1 MPPIA
6 PRPASGWP
14 RRGCQLLLA
23 AALCLLGTV
32 AAPAAELG
40 AILEELSKRHAFA
53 LQGLDRLS
61 PGDTVDALPSG
72 ELNAQIRQLL
82 QRYNYLVVS
91 AEAHRVEKVVI
102 IGAKPDVPAAEAAPS
117 VAMRR
122 DGVHHRVDASLTGRN
137 GRVIE
142 TTLIIDTGASN
153 LVLPSSMIEALGFRA
168 QELANARSQ
177 TASGSVPVKLATLP
191 AVAVGAKFAQDVA
204 VSFVDDSR
212 LGDLRLLGMSF
223 LSRFTVTIDDR
234 NRRLI
239 LVDR

>member
-1 MPPIA
+1 LA
-6 PRPASGWP
+6 PVLAALW
-14 RRGCQLLLA
+14 CLLA
-23 AALCLLGTV
+23 AV
-32 AAPAAELG
+32 PVSAAELG
-40 AILEELSKRHAFA
+40 AVLEALSKRHEFA
-53 LQGLDRLS
+53 LQGLDRLALGV
-61 PGDTVDALPSG
+61 PVDALPSG
-72 ELNAQIRQLL
+72 DLNGQIRQLL

-91 AEAHRVEKVVI
+91 AEAHRIEKVVI
-102 IGAKPDVPAAEAAPS
+102 IGAKPDLPATEADPS
-117 VAMRR
+117 IVMRR

-137 GRVIE
+137 GRVIK
-142 TTLIIDTGASN
+142 TSLIIDTGASS
-153 LVLPSSMIEALGFRA
+153 LVLPSSMIEALGFQA
-168 QELANARSQ
+168 QDLANARSQ

-191 AVAVGAKFAQDVA
+191 AVAVGAKLAQDVA